1 MKRNFLVLL
10 MVCICTGLK
19 AQSISFFDLTN
30 LTNLTD
36 GQAHT
41 YLILGNVFKPE
52 YIEEKDGK
60 KIEHFRSK
68 EPNVKEQ
75 TITIGQNTTFSNGT
89 ILRTVTYDTRDP
101 QHIVN
106 LIAQAR
112 RAKLIM
118 KFQGQDANNNIY
130 KFDNEFYNITMLI
143 STTQNRGSVTVVQK
157 EFLGY

>member
-1 MKRNFLVLL
+1 MKRYCLL
-10 MVCICTGLK
+10 LAMLSLCSIVR

-41 YLILGNVFKPE
+41 YLSLGNVFKHQ
-52 YIEEKDGK
+52 YLQDVDGK
-60 KIEHFRSK
+60 KIEHFRTKS
-68 EPNVKEQ
+68 NQVKEQ
-75 TITIGQNTTFSNGT
+75 SITIGENTILSNGV

-112 RAKLIM
+112 SAKLIM
-118 KFQGQDANNNIY
+118 KFQGQDEQNNIY
-130 KFDNEFYNITMLI
+130 KFDNEFYFVTMLI
-143 STTQNRGSVTVVQK
+143 STTENKGSVVITQK
-157 EFLGY
+157 EFAGY

>member
-1 MKRNFLVLL
+1 MLSFCSIVR
-10 MVCICTGLK
+10 

-41 YLILGNVFKPE
+41 YLSLGNVFKHQ
-52 YIEEKDGK
+52 YLQDVDGK
-60 KIEHFRSK
+60 KIEHFCTKS
-68 EPNVKEQ
+68 NQVKEQ
-75 TITIGQNTTFSNGT
+75 SIIIGENTILSNGV

-118 KFQGQDANNNIY
+118 KFQGQDEQNNIY
-130 KFDNEFYNITMLI
+130 KFDNEFYFVTMLI
-143 STTQNRGSVTVVQK
+143 STTENKGSVVVTQK
-157 EFLGY
+157 EFAGY